1 MSQAAPD
8 TAFDTAP
15 EPAQEAALAKP
26 ERIEIPPEQYDWI
39 NGFPL
44 PPNAP
49 VRPLHAFLSVLKLV
63 TNKEDT
69 RQVFEIVQALSGA
82 SSKKMFRQFTNSDYG
97 RRVVTT
103 PVRLEEILGNRERLR
118 AYPEGTLARA
128 DLDFM
133 EGENLTPEGLRSAAE
148 EAGIDYDIYPEF
160 KEYMRLF
167 MHLQVSH
174 DLWHVLT
181 GYGRDAL
188 GELCNLVYTRH
199 QTYNPGFRLIIA
211 IGFLAQKLEQPF
223 QPISKALAEAK
234 RNARAADWVL
244 AHDVEELIALP
255 LAEARARIG
264 LAEPAVYNAVP
275 AEIKQS
281 LLKPKFKQT
290 QAERERAERERA
302 EREQTALKSAA

>member
-1 MSQAAPD
+1 MS
-8 TAFDTAP
+8 
-15 EPAQEAALAKP
+15 EATTDSAVKP
-26 ERIEIPPEQYDWI
+26 EFVKKPRIEIPPEQYDWI

-44 PPNAP
+44 PPNVP
-49 VRPLHAFLSVLKLV
+49 TRPLHAFVSVLKLV

-69 RQVFEIVQALSGA
+69 RQVFEIVQALSGS
-82 SSKKMFRQFTNSDYG
+82 SSKRMFRQFTNSDYG

-103 PVRLEEILGNRERLR
+103 PIKLEELLGDRARLR
-118 AYPEGTLARA
+118 SFSDGTLARA
-128 DLDFM
+128 YLDFM

-148 EAGIDYDIYPEF
+148 DAGIDYEEYPEF

-223 QPISKALAEAK
+223 QPIGKALAEAK
-234 RNARAADWVL
+234 RNARAAGWVL
-244 AHDVEELIALP
+244 EYDVEELLSLP

-264 LAEPAVYNAVP
+264 LAEPTIYNAVP

-290 QAERERAERERA
+290 QSEREQEERERA
-302 EREQTALKSAA
+302 ALKSAA